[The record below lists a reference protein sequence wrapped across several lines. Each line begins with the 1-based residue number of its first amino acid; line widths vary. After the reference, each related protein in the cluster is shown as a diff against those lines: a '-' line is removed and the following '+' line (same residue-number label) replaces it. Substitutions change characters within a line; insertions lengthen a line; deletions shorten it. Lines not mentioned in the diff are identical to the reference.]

1 MERAIQFSM
10 RERELTALLAVLD
23 VWSVLVGAFN
33 SQTVLDKFLEEAGRA
48 QGWPNNQ
55 VIAAKQIV
63 RDRMRLLMRAE
74 SFEDSPLAWIER
86 MHKELATKLKEEA

>member
-23 VWSVLVGAFN
+23 VWNVLVGAFN

-48 QGWPNNQ
+48 QGWPDNR
-55 VIAAKQIV
+55 VIAAKQLV
-63 RDRMRLLMRAE
+63 RDRKKFLIRAE

-86 MHKELATKLKEEA
+86 MHKELATKLREQA